1 MEKAGGRIRNHP
13 YHIPVTNHGTSP
25 STGSDGQTTSTPPP
39 PGTVQETAGGAR
51 SRGRPKKN
59 LAPKTPIS
67 SSDTSGPTSDV
78 RFIPG
83 PPPPELPAP
92 DLGRASPDFYK
103 GRKKAPLLD
112 EDGLPEKER
121 RAEYDD
127 VTPQKGSQLKMLT
140 SPATEIFM
148 GGEAGGGKS
157 YGFLLDFLGDADKG
171 GANGLFLRRHFTD
184 LEGIIHDAQQL
195 YKGYGATFNEQ
206 KHTFYFPSG
215 ARLRMAHMNSPADVY
230 NYTGNQRTHYYWDEL
245 TQFPRMPYV
254 MLMAWLRST
263 DTTIFKRIRASG
275 NPDGEGFL
283 WVKDRF
289 IDRLEPFEMAWFKN
303 VNDRDTK
310 VAPGQSTA
318 GAMLRQFIPCYRE
331 ENKKLMEADPEYRD
345 RLEQLPEH
353 KKRAYKYGI
362 WDSSDRPFQVVR
374 TRDWVGAVSGKN
386 ARRMGM
392 YGIGADYAESGDK
405 CAMCIGMGNQVT
417 SFKEWNGMETHAFAS
432 IILKAALD
440 FKNIL
445 GPRHITIGVDSIGP
459 GTGVYHALKK
469 SNPGYRID
477 PMRYKDPSYDREAN
491 NNPRKIKFN
500 NLRSQMWW
508 KFKEDTEKGLVDLS
522 HLQSETGFY
531 DNLYLLQEEVLIH
544 TFEEVNG
551 VIKIIDK
558 NTLRDADHLGRSPDR
573 ADALVIWNWVRDRH
587 REPVAAAAKV
597 DTHFNPEFNK
607 NRDQMRRRL
616 FSAGDADVG
625 FDEERMNDWQGL

>member
-1 MEKAGGRIRNHP
+1 MGQHT
-13 YHIPVTNHGTSP
+13 VTP
-25 STGSDGQTTSTPPP
+25 TPP
-39 PGTVQETAGGAR
+39 VKR
-51 SRGRPKKN
+51 RGRPKKN
-59 LAPKTPIS
+59 SSPIKPIHVSDAVTPE
-67 SSDTSGPTSDV
+67 
-78 RFIPG
+78 RFLPG
-83 PPPPELPAP
+83 PPPPELPP
-92 DLGRASPDFYK
+92 DLGRADPDFYK
-103 GRKKAPLLD
+103 NRRKAPVLD
-112 EDGLPEKER
+112 DDGLPEPRKKEPY
-121 RAEYDD
+121 EE
-127 VTPQKGSQLKMLT
+127 VKPQLGSQLRMMT

-157 YGFLLDFLGDADKG
+157 YGFLLDFLADAEKP

-195 YKGYGATFNEQ
+195 YKGFGATFNEQ
-206 KHTFYFPSG
+206 KHTFFFPSG

-254 MLMAWLRST
+254 LLMAWLRSP

-289 IDRLEPFEMAWFKN
+289 IDKLEPFEMAWFRN
-303 VNDRDTK
+303 INDRDTK
-310 VAPGQSTA
+310 LLPGQSTE

-331 ENKKLMEADPEYRD
+331 ENKRLMDADPEYRD

-362 WDSSDRPFQVVR
+362 WDTSDRPFQVVR
-374 TRDWVGAVSGKN
+374 TRDWVACISGKN
-386 ARRMGM
+386 ARRAGM
-392 YGIGADYAESGDK
+392 YGLGADYAESGDK

-417 SFKEWNGMETHAFAS
+417 GFKEWNGMETHAFAS
-432 IILKAALD
+432 LILKAALD
-440 FKNIL
+440 FKNVL

-477 PMRYKDPSYDREAN
+477 PMRYKDHAYDRQAN
-491 NNPRKIKFN
+491 NSANKIKFN

-522 HLQSETGFY
+522 LLQSETGFY
-531 DNLYLLQEEVLIH
+531 DNLYLLQEEVLAH

-551 VIKIIDK
+551 VIKILDK

-587 REPVAAAAKV
+587 REPVAQGPAP
-597 DTHFNPEFNK
+597 DLHFNPEFNK
-607 NRDQMRRRL
+607 NRDQLRRRL

-625 FDEERMNDWQGL
+625 FGDDEMNAWQSL